1 MVDQNVKLH
10 HKSGEEIQIIE
21 PSFQEPTLNSPSSV
35 VVETYRLRGKG
46 MEESHS
52 RENKFLYHVF
62 DTGPSGVHI
71 QAQCHCRLLLL
82 LFQPDHKK
90 PDSFSTV
97 KFNKDYL

>member
-1 MVDQNVKLH
+1 
-10 HKSGEEIQIIE
+10 
-21 PSFQEPTLNSPSSV
+21 
-35 VVETYRLRGKG
+35 

>member
-1 MVDQNVKLH
+1 
-10 HKSGEEIQIIE
+10 
-21 PSFQEPTLNSPSSV
+21 
-35 VVETYRLRGKG
+35 

-82 LFQPDHKK
+82 LFQP
-90 PDSFSTV
+90 V
-97 KFNKDYL
+97 KFNKAYL